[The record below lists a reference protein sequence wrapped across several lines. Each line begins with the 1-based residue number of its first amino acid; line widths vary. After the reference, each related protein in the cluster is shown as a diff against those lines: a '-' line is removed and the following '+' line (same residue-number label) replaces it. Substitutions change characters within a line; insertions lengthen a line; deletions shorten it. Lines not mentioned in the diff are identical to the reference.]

1 MWCIRHDGELFSPCQ
16 MWATKS
22 IASTIADTL
31 DSRVSRDSAGGSME
45 ERERQKGQVIKS
57 EYELNG

>member
-1 MWCIRHDGELFSPCQ
+1 MWCIRNDGELFSSCR
-16 MWATKS
+16 KVSNES
-22 IASTIADTL
+22 ITIADTL